1 MGFTDFFFFTKNTK
15 QKNADI
21 FVTQNN
27 QACCTVLSL
36 GHAEHIVHIV
46 HTVPR
51 EIMMQLN
58 FSILFLT
65 RKSTGTIHSRQTFI
79 CIFQKQ
85 QVAQVARVLSY
96 WF

>member
-46 HTVPR
+46 HTVP
-51 EIMMQLN
+51 
-58 FSILFLT
+58 
-65 RKSTGTIHSRQTFI
+65 
-79 CIFQKQ
+79 
-85 QVAQVARVLSY
+85 
-96 WF
+96 